1 MCLKILIFPQK
12 IRSGFA
18 FYIEKMIYQQIF
30 MLKKLIFIKKFDIH
44 NFKNT
49 VIDASG
55 RSRQAS
61 PKGA

>member
-30 MLKKLIFIKKFDIH
+30 MLKKH
-44 NFKNT
+44 T
-49 VIDASG
+49 PASSLLPTQPPDPLLSIG
-55 RSRQAS
+55 
-61 PKGA
+61 